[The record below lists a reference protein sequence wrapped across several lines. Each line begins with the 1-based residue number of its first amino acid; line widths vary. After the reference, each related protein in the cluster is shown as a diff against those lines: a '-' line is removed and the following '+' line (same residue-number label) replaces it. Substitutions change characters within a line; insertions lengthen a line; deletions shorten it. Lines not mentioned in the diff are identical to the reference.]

1 MIASKAAAASTVTYT
16 ELDYDAFLQRIARIF
31 ALDSDTPE
39 IAVAN
44 AEQLSPVAAAHRILT
59 DSMSVL
65 PIALRRKA
73 GGERQELDTRPDL
86 DYVLHCRMNDAMSPA
101 MGKKILMSQAF
112 WHGLGAA
119 YIERDAL
126 GRVTGLY
133 PLQTAGYQY
142 MRDWDTGQSWY
153 AFTVDDMTRKFQPG
167 DLLLC
172 FFETYDGKHGRGM
185 LDLARETVATDRA
198 AQKYLR
204 KFYAGGGA
212 LSGVLEISTD
222 ATPQTR
228 EKVRKAFQ
236 SYASDMDSVYKMA
249 VVDKGM
255 KYTPIGISQSDAQF
269 IESRGFSVAEVARF
283 TGIPEFMLQSGKQSY
298 NSNEQQQL
306 VFVTN
311 ALVPHVTMW
320 EQEWAYKLFTDK
332 ELRDG
337 CYMRF
342 NVSALM
348 RGDDAT
354 RSKFYQTM
362 VYSGIY
368 NLDECRALEEMNPMP
383 DGLGQN
389 FFITKN
395 LDTVGHI
402 VRGEVK

>member
-142 MRDWDTGQSWY
+142 MRDRDTGQSWY